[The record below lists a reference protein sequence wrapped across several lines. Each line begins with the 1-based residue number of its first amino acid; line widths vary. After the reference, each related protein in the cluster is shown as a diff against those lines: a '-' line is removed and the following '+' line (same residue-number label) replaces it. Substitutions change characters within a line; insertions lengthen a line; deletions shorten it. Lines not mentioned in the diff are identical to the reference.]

1 MDMKLQLSMA
11 AHRGLL
17 QQIAA
22 DVALLERC
30 HVMDY
35 SMLLGVQ
42 FKAWKPGEWQPP
54 NPPASRVSCISALST
69 TPNMQ
74 LQA

>member
-1 MDMKLQLSMA
+1 MDMKLQLSPA

-42 FKAWKPGEWQPP
+42 FKAWKPGEWRPP
-54 NPPASRVSCISALST
+54 NPPACRVSHWFCLCFYV
-69 TPNMQ
+69 M
-74 LQA
+74 